1 MANNI
6 KIVGDIL
13 TTTLVSRYTDG
24 DKNLLSPKEQQENF
38 GGNNDYIEYYIYDIS
53 GNLLNTEY
61 DYLNYKLPSSTGLTP
76 GTLTQPNTTGN
87 IQTTDVGV
95 DSTLSTPTS
104 SLYPIIEIDPITDL
118 QNYGYTSGEFKV
130 RYNFFQNKI
139 SDVIDSALFIKE
151 ISQDRTE
158 LRLASLILPNEEIE
172 RLAISL
178 IDEMNNSTEYY
189 VDYLLNFGS
198 NVQVVAIN
206 IALNRVPEG
215 YEILFKLYQP
225 LPLDI
230 IDKTQLW
237 VVDEKVDP
245 YEFEINLDK
254 LVIPAPPPQLKGP
267 NFDIEISNI
276 NSGTTGT
283 IGTPYTNYTTLIS
296 RLETLQNSSY
306 QQILGLLASQSADIN
321 IDYSEYDNF
330 SFFGSVNQRLA
341 NFYDKVKQIENY
353 KNQIN
358 VYTPL
363 TASSPNLITEINQY
377 KSSIN
382 TTISQFDGYENYLYF
397 ESGSYSWPK
406 SGSLKPFE
414 LLSTGSAVVINW
426 YNNTSL
432 SASIYDRNNP
442 NNLIYAIPS
451 YLIDDGN
458 NQPFTTFLNMVGH
471 YFDNIWIYLKAIT
484 DINVANNNL
493 EAGVSRDLVYYQLQ
507 SLGLKLYN
515 SQAGE
520 SVDQFLIGANTG
532 SSAWDNNTTVTGSYL
547 NNVPRKDL
555 VSELYKRIYHNLPL
569 LLKQKGTV
577 EGLDN
582 LMTIFGI
589 PNREY
594 YTVGTESFYTP
605 TGNSV
610 TASILNVKEY
620 GGGLKSNL
628 ISGYNNDKVRIVSNA
643 VTESVLS
650 SILSLQTYP
659 TASSE
664 FRENDMHYVDIS
676 FSPQNQIDTYIS
688 GAISSNNPTWSL
700 DDYIGDPGYLYSSSY
715 SDLDAQRK
723 LYFETGVPGYA
734 PFTSSLLD
742 YNGFIRLVEYFDNA
756 LFKMLA
762 DFVPERASLSTG
774 VTINSPVL
782 ERNKVAY
789 ANPINSTTQS
799 VPTAEYSSSTISPVY
814 GTFYNYLGGN
824 KAAWY
829 DGNIT
834 GSTVDINQYFT
845 DNNNPYLLGN
855 TASYN
860 AGRSID
866 QQVNYNT
873 FLHSDWNVLQNNV
886 SQNALSKYRFSDI
899 QGISR
904 AVVSASKEGEYI
916 VYTYEQVYYPAE
928 LQDSYLSL
936 TSYNNSRYAGTKLTS
951 RYYNNYTSASYING
965 LVTQSGDISYGKT
978 AVIDQYVR
986 KIGLF
991 TSLDSD
997 LFFDKKTEGNLKYLV
1012 DEKGNLTELN
1022 QKNKHWEEVQ
1032 NTFKAGTNQA
1042 ISLFDN
1048 QKFSNQKRSDGNKI
1062 LFNSGYSYTP
1072 LFYFSNTDRTA
1083 SFQYSGTSQANMFKY
1098 ETVGGTLGS
1107 ASAVPTP
1114 TYIRVEEDP
1123 GLQYLQNI
1131 FGAPDIEIYND
1142 NLVYTPGFIYG
1153 GSVGYFGY
1161 YDVKENGY
1169 YGFAINNLNF
1179 RINVTKTAN
1188 VPVYSLNMSS
1198 SYGNEPNKFSSEYG
1212 GFNVS
1217 TLNGTVDSRF
1227 YTSGSKIYLGI
1238 QRFYD
1243 AVAFPTY
1250 ERATD
1255 TVSAGGILQS
1265 TLSGGVPFA
1274 LSPFTSSISTTQFC
1288 LDEQFA
1294 LFYGYLFLPQGSGTY
1309 PSSSL
1314 YPTYG
1319 DVDYDFTVSPGDYI
1333 KFVLYDI
1340 SYEFEIASTVV
1351 TQGTAG
1357 TGSLCFNIN
1366 GVMPNALIGSFSAV
1380 NQVLILKKVKDETNV
1395 IFSYIKPTGQTSYGF
1410 LIPENLSPE
1419 VLANID
1425 TITKEVKQKLLADQ
1439 QGTTT

>member
-24 DKNLLSPKEQQENF
+24 DKNLLSPKEQQDNF
-38 GGNNDYIEYYIYDIS
+38 GGSNDYIEYYVYDIS

-61 DYLNYKLPSSTGLTP
+61 NYLSYKLPPATGLIP
-76 GTLTQPNTTGN
+76 GTSTPPNTTGN
-87 IQTTDVGV
+87 IQTTDVGIN
-95 DSTLSTPTS
+95 STLSTPTS

-118 QNYGYTSGEFKV
+118 QNYGYSSGEFKV

-139 SDVIDSALFIKE
+139 SNVTDVDLFIKE

-158 LRLASLILPNEEIE
+158 LRLASLTLPNEEIE
-172 RLAISL
+172 RLSISL

-189 VDYLLNFGS
+189 VDYLLNFGD
-198 NVQVVAIN
+198 NVQVVAVN

-230 IDKTQLW
+230 TDKIQLW

-267 NFDIEISNI
+267 NFDIEISNT
-276 NSGTTGT
+276 NTGTAGT
-283 IGTPYTNYTTLIS
+283 IGTPYTNYATLIA

-330 SFFGSVNQRLA
+330 SFFGSVEQRLT
-341 NFYDKVKQIENY
+341 NFYGKVKEIENY
-353 KNQIN
+353 NNFIN
-358 VYTPL
+358 SKSPQTSSTP
-363 TASSPNLITEINQY
+363 SLIIEINQFQ
-377 KSSIN
+377 SSIN
-382 TTISQFDGYENYLYF
+382 NIVTEFDGYENYLYF

-406 SGSLKPFE
+406 SGSLKPFK
-414 LLSTGSAVVINW
+414 LLSTGSATTINW
-426 YNNTSL
+426 YNNAL
-432 SASIYDRNNP
+432 LLASTYDRNNV
-442 NNLIYAIPS
+442 NNLKYSIPS
-451 YLIDDGN
+451 YLVDDAN
-458 NQPFTTFLNMVGH
+458 NQPFITFLSMVGH
-471 YFDNIWIYLKAIT
+471 YFDNIWIYLKSIT

-493 EAGVSRDLVYYQLQ
+493 EAGVSKDLVYYQLQ

-532 SSAWDNNTTVTGSYL
+532 SSIWDNNTTITGSYL

-582 LMTIFGI
+582 LMTVFGI
-589 PNREY
+589 PSREY
-594 YTVGTESFYTP
+594 YTLTSGSIQTTYYTP
-605 TGNSV
+605 TGSSV

-628 ISGYNNDKVRIVSNA
+628 ISGYNNDKVRIVNNA

-659 TASSE
+659 TSSNE
-664 FRENDMHYVDIS
+664 FRENDMHYIDIS
-676 FSPQNQIDTYIS
+676 FSPENQMDTYIS
-688 GAISSNNPTWSL
+688 GAIASNNPTWSL

-723 LYFETGVPGYA
+723 LYFQTGVPGYA
-734 PFTSSLLD
+734 PFTASLLD

-789 ANPINSTTQS
+789 ASPTNSTTQS
-799 VPTAEYSSSTISPVY
+799 VPTAEYSASTITPVY
-814 GTFYNYLGGN
+814 GTFYNYLGGD

-829 DGNIT
+829 NGNIT

-860 AGRSID
+860 AGHSND
-866 QQVNYNT
+866 QQVDYNT
-873 FLHSDWNVLQNNV
+873 FLHSDFNVLLNNV
-886 SQNALSKYRFSDI
+886 SNNVLSSTRKDI
-899 QGISR
+899 
-904 AVVSASKEGEYI
+904 EYI
-916 VYTYEQVYYPAE
+916 WGTTGSITSSAQ
-928 LQDSYLSL
+928 LQDSYLTL
-936 TSYNNSRYAGTKLTS
+936 TSHNNSRYAGTKLTS
-951 RYYNNYTSASYING
+951 LTYNTYTSESYVNG

-991 TSLDSD
+991 TALDSSSY
-997 LFFDKKTEGNLKYLV
+997 FYRKTAGSLKYIV
-1012 DEKGNLTELN
+1012 DEFGGLTELN

-1032 NTFKAGTNQA
+1032 NTFKTGTNQA

-1048 QKFSNQKRSDGNKI
+1048 QKYSNQKRSDGLKPT
-1062 LFNSGYSYTP
+1062 FNSGYSYTP
-1072 LFYFSNTDRTA
+1072 LFYYSNTDRTA
-1083 SFQYSGTSQANMFKY
+1083 SFQYSGTSQANMFKIQ
-1098 ETVGGTLGS
+1098 TNGGTLGS

-1114 TYIRVEEDP
+1114 TYIRAKDDP
-1123 GLQYLQNI
+1123 GIQYLTNI

-1142 NLVYTPGFIYG
+1142 NLVYNPGLITKSGFP
-1153 GSVGYFGY
+1153 YFGY

-1169 YGFAINNLNF
+1169 YGFAINNLSF
-1179 RINVTKTAN
+1179 KINVSKTAN
-1188 VPVYSLNMSS
+1188 VPIYSFNMSS
-1198 SYGNEPNKFSSEYG
+1198 SYGRETAKFSSEYYN
-1212 GFNVS
+1212 FNVC

-1227 YTSGSKIYLGI
+1227 YTSGSQIYFGL
-1238 QRFYD
+1238 QRTYD
-1243 AVAFPTY
+1243 ASFDPAY
-1250 ERATD
+1250 ERVTD
-1255 TVSAGGILQS
+1255 TVNAGAIFQS
-1265 TLSGGVPFA
+1265 TLSGGIPYA

-1319 DVDYDFTVSPGDYI
+1319 DVDYDFTVSPGDFI
-1333 KFVLYDI
+1333 KFVLYDV

-1357 TGSLCFNIN
+1357 TGSVCFNIN
-1366 GVMPNALIGSFSAV
+1366 GVMPNSLLGSFNAV
-1380 NQVLILKKVKDETNV
+1380 TQVLILKKIKDETNI
-1395 IFSYIKPTGQTSYGF
+1395 IFSYIKPPGQTSYGF

-1439 QGTTT
+1439 QGTTR

>member
-13 TTTLVSRYTDG
+13 NITLISRYTEE
-24 DKNLLSPKEQQENF
+24 DKALLSPKEQQNKF
-38 GGNNDYIEYYIYDIS
+38 GGSDEYIEYHIYDAA
-53 GNLLNTEY
+53 GNLLRT
-61 DYLNYKLPSSTGLTP
+61 DYNYLSYKLPPSYALNPASP
-76 GTLTQPNTTGN
+76 SINTTGN
-87 IQTTDVGV
+87 IQTENIGIE
-95 DSTLSTPTS
+95 STLSSPTG
-104 SLYPIIEIDPITDL
+104 SLYPIIEIDPIKDL
-118 QNYGYTSGEFKV
+118 QDQTFFSGEFVV
-130 RYNFFQNKI
+130 RYLFFQNKI
-139 SDVIDSALFIKE
+139 SNSTNRDLFIKE

-158 LRLASLILPNEEIE
+158 LRLASLTLPDFEIE

-189 VDYLLNFGS
+189 VDYLLNFGD
-198 NVQVVAIN
+198 NEQYIAVN
-206 IALNRVPEG
+206 IALNKVPEG
-215 YEILFKLYQP
+215 YEILFKLYEP
-225 LPLDI
+225 LPLTI
-230 IDKTQLW
+230 NTKTQLW

-245 YEFEINLDK
+245 YEFKINLDR
-254 LVIPAPPPQLKGP
+254 LIIPTPPPQLKGP

-276 NSGTTGT
+276 NNGTTGT

-358 VYTPL
+358 IYTPL
-363 TASSPNLITEINQY
+363 TASKPNLVTEINQY
-377 KSSIN
+377 QSSIN
-382 TTISQFDGYENYLYF
+382 NTITEFDGYENYLYF

-532 SSAWDNNTTVTGSYL
+532 SSTWDNNTTITGSYL

-688 GAISSNNPTWSL
+688 GAIASNNPTWSL

-715 SDLDAQRK
+715 SDLNTQRK
-723 LYFETGVPGYA
+723 LYFQTGVPGYA

-789 ANPINSTTQS
+789 TNPINSTTQS
-799 VPTAEYSSSTISPVY
+799 VPTAEYSASTITPIY
-814 GTFYNYLGGN
+814 GTFYNYLGGD
-824 KAAWY
+824 KASWY

-886 SQNALSKYRFSDI
+886 SNNVLSSTRKDI
-899 QGISR
+899 
-904 AVVSASKEGEYI
+904 EYI
-916 VYTYEQVYYPAE
+916 WGTTGSITSFAQ
-928 LQDSYLSL
+928 LQDSYLTL
-936 TSYNNSRYAGTKLTS
+936 TSHNNSRYAGTKLTS
-951 RYYNNYTSASYING
+951 LTYNTYTSESYVNG

-991 TSLDSD
+991 TALDSSSY
-997 LFFDKKTEGNLKYLV
+997 FYRKTEGNLKYIV
-1012 DEKGNLTELN
+1012 DEFGGLTELN

-1048 QKFSNQKRSDGNKI
+1048 QKYSNQKRSDGLKPT
-1062 LFNSGYSYTP
+1062 FNSGYSYTP
-1072 LFYFSNTDRTA
+1072 LFYYSNTDRTA
-1083 SFQYSGTSQANMFKY
+1083 SFQYSGTSQANMFKIQ
-1098 ETVGGTLGS
+1098 TNGGLLGT
-1107 ASAVPTP
+1107 ASSN

-1123 GLQYLQNI
+1123 GLEYLKNI
-1131 FGAPDIEIYND
+1131 FGAPDVEIYND
-1142 NLVYTPGFIYG
+1142 NLVYNPGWIYN
-1153 GSVGYFGY
+1153 GSAGVGFFGY

-1169 YGFAINNLNF
+1169 YGFTINNLIF
-1179 RINVTKTAN
+1179 TLGGTYPGG
-1188 VPVYSLNMSS
+1188 VPTYSFNMSS
-1198 SYGNEPNKFSSEYG
+1198 SYGYESARFSSVDS
-1212 GFNVS
+1212 FPLKKDS
-1217 TLNGTVDSRF
+1217 SLNGTIDSRF
-1227 YTSGSKIYLGI
+1227 YTSGSRIYFGI
-1238 QRFYD
+1238 SRTYDPFSFYPL
-1243 AVAFPTY
+1243 FY
-1250 ERATD
+1250 NRTD
-1255 TVSAGGILQS
+1255 TINAGAIFQS
-1265 TLSGGVPFA
+1265 TLSGGTPYA
-1274 LSPFTSSISTTQFC
+1274 TSPFTSSISSTQFC

-1319 DVDYDFTVSPGDYI
+1319 DVDYDFTVSPGDFI
-1333 KFVLYDI
+1333 KFVLYNV

-1366 GVMPNALIGSFSAV
+1366 GVMPNSLLGSFNAV
-1380 NQVLILKKVKDETNV
+1380 TQVLILKKIKDETNI
-1395 IFSYIKPTGQTSYGF
+1395 IFSYIKPPGQTSYGF

-1439 QGTTT
+1439 QGTTR

>member
-24 DKNLLSPKEQQENF
+24 DKALLSPKEQQENF
-38 GGNNDYIEYYIYDIS
+38 GGENDYIEYYIYDIE
-53 GNLLNTEY
+53 GNLLNIDY
-61 DYLNYKLPSSTGLTP
+61 NYLNYKLPTNIGLTP
-76 GTLTQPNTTGN
+76 GTTVPTNTTGN
-87 IQTTDVGV
+87 IQTENVGV
-95 DSTLSTPTS
+95 TSTLSSPTS
-104 SLYPIIEIDPITDL
+104 SLYPIIEIDPIGDL
-118 QNYGYTSGEFKV
+118 QNFGYSAGEFKV
-130 RYNFFQNKI
+130 RYNFFKNKI
-139 SDVIDSALFIKE
+139 SNITDADLFIKE

-158 LRLASLILPNEEIE
+158 LRLASLTLSNEEIE
-172 RLAISL
+172 KLTISL

-189 VDYLLNFGS
+189 VDYLLNFGDNTQCVAV
-198 NVQVVAIN
+198 NV
-206 IALNRVPEG
+206 ALNRVPEG

-225 LPLDI
+225 LPIDI
-230 IDKTQLW
+230 TDKTQLW

-254 LVIPAPPPQLKGP
+254 LIIPAPPLQLKGP
-267 NFDIEISNI
+267 NFDIEASNI
-276 NSGTTGT
+276 KTGAVGTGT
-283 IGTPYTNYTTLIS
+283 VGTPYTNYTTLIT

-321 IDYSEYDNF
+321 IDYSSYDNF
-330 SFFGSVNQRLA
+330 SFFGSAEQRLA
-341 NFYDKVKQIENY
+341 NFYTKVKQIEDYTNLINKY
-353 KNQIN
+353 KPY
-358 VYTPL
+358 VAT
-363 TASSPNLITEINQY
+363 TASLQTEINQY
-377 KSSIN
+377 SSSITN
-382 TTISQFDGYENYLYF
+382 IITQFDGYENYLYF
-397 ESGSYSWPK
+397 ESGSHSWPK

-414 LLSTGSAVVINW
+414 LLSTGSAVTVNW
-426 YNNTSL
+426 YNGTSL

-442 NNLIYAIPS
+442 NNLKYSIPS
-451 YLIDDGN
+451 YLVDDGN
-458 NQPFTTFLNMVGH
+458 NQPFITFLSMVGH
-471 YFDNIWIYLKAIT
+471 YFDNIWIYLKSIT
-484 DINVANNNL
+484 DLNVANNNL
-493 EAGVSRDLVYYQLQ
+493 DAGISRDLVYYQLQ

-520 SVDQFLIGANTG
+520 NVDQYLIGSNTG
-532 SSAWDNNTTVTGSYL
+532 SSTWDNNTTITGSYL
-547 NNVPRKDL
+547 NNIPRKDL
-555 VSELYKRIYHNLPL
+555 LSELYKRIYHNLPL

-582 LMTIFGI
+582 LMTVFGI
-589 PNREY
+589 PNKTY
-594 YTVGTESFYTP
+594 YTLTSGSIQTTWYTP
-605 TGNSV
+605 TGSSA

-620 GGGLKSNL
+620 GGGLKSSL
-628 ISGYNNDKVRIVSNA
+628 IQGYNNDKVRIINNA

-650 SILSLQTYP
+650 SIISLQSYP
-659 TASSE
+659 TSSND
-664 FRENDMHYVDIS
+664 FRENDMHYIDIS
-676 FSPQNQIDTYIS
+676 FSPQNQIDNYIS
-688 GAISSNNPTWSL
+688 GAVASNNPTWSL

-715 SDLDAQRK
+715 DSLNAQRK
-723 LYFETGVPGYA
+723 LYFQTGVPGYA

-789 ANPINSTTQS
+789 ASPKNSTTQS
-799 VPTAEYSSSTISPVY
+799 VPTAEYSASTISPIY
-814 GTFYNYLGGN
+814 GTFYNALGGD
-824 KAAWY
+824 KVAWY
-829 DGNIT
+829 NGNIT
-834 GSTVDINQYFT
+834 GSVVSINQYFE
-845 DNNNPYLLGN
+845 DNNNPYLLGT

-860 AGRSID
+860 AWHSTN

-873 FLHSDWNVLQNNV
+873 FLHSDWNVLFNNISNSV
-886 SQNALSKYRFSDI
+886 LSSTRKNI
-899 QGISR
+899 
-904 AVVSASKEGEYI
+904 EYI
-916 VYTYEQVYYPAE
+916 WGTTGSIVKPAE

-951 RYYNNYTSASYING
+951 LTYNNYTSESYING

-991 TSLDSD
+991 TALDSSSY
-997 LFFDKKTEGNLKYLV
+997 FYRKTEGNLKYIV
-1012 DEKGNLTELN
+1012 DEFGGLTELN

-1048 QKFSNQKRSDGNKI
+1048 QKYSNQKRSDGLKST
-1062 LFNSGYSYTP
+1062 FNSGYSYTP
-1072 LFYFSNTDRTA
+1072 LFYYSNTDRTA
-1083 SFQYSGTSQANMFKY
+1083 SFQYAGTSQANMFKY
-1098 ETVGGTLGS
+1098 QTNGGTLGS
-1107 ASAVPTP
+1107 SSAVPTP
-1114 TYIRVEEDP
+1114 TYIRAKDDP
-1123 GLQYLQNI
+1123 GIQYLTNI
-1131 FGAPDIEIYND
+1131 FGSPDIEIYND
-1142 NLVYTPGFIYG
+1142 NLVYNPGLITKSGFP
-1153 GSVGYFGY
+1153 YFGY
-1161 YDVKENGY
+1161 YDVKKNGY
-1169 YGFAINNLNF
+1169 YGFAINNLSF
-1179 RINVTKTAN
+1179 RINVGKTAN
-1188 VPVYSLNMSS
+1188 VPIYSFNMSS
-1198 SYGNEPNKFSSEYG
+1198 SYGRETAKFSSEYG

-1227 YTSGSKIYLGI
+1227 YTSGSQIYFGL
-1238 QRFYD
+1238 QRTYD
-1243 AVAFPTY
+1243 VGYDPTY
-1250 ERATD
+1250 ETATD
-1255 TVSAGGILQS
+1255 TINAGAIFQS
-1265 TLSGGVPFA
+1265 TLSGGTPYA
-1274 LSPFTSSISTTQFC
+1274 LSPFTSSISSTQFC

-1319 DVDYDFTVSPGDYI
+1319 DVDYDFTVSPGDFI
-1333 KFVLYDI
+1333 KFVLYDV

-1366 GVMPNALIGSFSAV
+1366 GVMPNSLLGSFNAV
-1380 NQVLILKKVKDETNV
+1380 TQVLILKKIKDETNI
-1395 IFSYIKPTGQTSYGF
+1395 IFSYIKPPGQTSYGF
-1410 LIPENLSPE
+1410 LIPENLSPD

-1439 QGTTT
+1439 QGTTQ

>member
-13 TTTLVSRYTDG
+13 TTTLVSRYTDQ

-38 GGNNDYIEYYIYDIS
+38 GGSNDYIEYYVYDIS

-61 DYLNYKLPSSTGLTP
+61 NYLSYKLPPDIGLTP
-76 GTLTQPNTTGN
+76 GASTQPNTTGN
-87 IQTTDVGV
+87 IQTENVGI

-118 QNYGYTSGEFKV
+118 QNYGYSSGEFKV

-139 SDVIDSALFIKE
+139 SNVTDADLFIKE

-172 RLAISL
+172 RLSISL

-189 VDYLLNFGS
+189 VDYLLNFGN

-206 IALNRVPEG
+206 VALNRVPEG

-230 IDKTQLW
+230 TDKIQLW

-267 NFDIEISNI
+267 NFDIEIN
-276 NSGTTGT
+276 NTNTDTTGT
-283 IGTPYTNYTTLIS
+283 IGTPYTNYATLIS

-330 SFFGSVNQRLA
+330 SFFGSVEQRLT
-341 NFYDKVKQIENY
+341 NFYDKAKQIENY

-363 TASSPNLITEINQY
+363 TPTIPNLIIEINQLQ
-377 KSSIN
+377 SSIN
-382 TTISQFDGYENYLYF
+382 NIITEFDGYENYLYF

-414 LLSTGSAVVINW
+414 LLSTGSTSTINW
-426 YNNTSL
+426 YNNTLL
-432 SASIYDRNNP
+432 SASIYDRNNV
-442 NNLIYAIPS
+442 NNLKYSIPS
-451 YLIDDGN
+451 YLVDDAN
-458 NQPFTTFLNMVGH
+458 NQPFITFLSMVGH
-471 YFDNIWIYLKAIT
+471 YFDNIWIYLKSIT

-493 EAGVSRDLVYYQLQ
+493 EAGISKDLVYYQLQ

-532 SSAWDNNTTVTGSYL
+532 SSTWDNNTTVTGSYL

-582 LMTIFGI
+582 LMTVFGI

-594 YTVGTESFYTP
+594 YTLTSGSVQTTYYTP
-605 TGNSV
+605 TGSSV

-650 SILSLQTYP
+650 SILSLQTYT

-664 FRENDMHYVDIS
+664 FRENDMHYIDIS
-676 FSPQNQIDTYIS
+676 FSPENQIDTYIS
-688 GAISSNNPTWSL
+688 GAIASNNPTWSL

-715 SDLDAQRK
+715 SNLDAQRK
-723 LYFETGVPGYA
+723 LYFQTGVPGYA
-734 PFTSSLLD
+734 PFTASLLD

-756 LFKMLA
+756 LFKMLV
-762 DFVPERASLSTG
+762 DFIPERASLSTG

-789 ANPINSTTQS
+789 ASPTNSTTQS
-799 VPTAEYSSSTISPVY
+799 VPTAEYSASGISSTY
-814 GTFYNYLGGN
+814 GTFYNALSSSNNTMG
-824 KAAWY
+824 WF
-829 DGNIT
+829 DGELS
-834 GSTVDINQYFT
+834 GSIINVNQYFT
-845 DNNNPYLLGN
+845 EANYNPYLLGN

-860 AGRSID
+860 AWHSPE
-866 QQVNYNT
+866 QQINYNT
-873 FLHSDWNVLQNNV
+873 FLHSDFNVLLNNV
-886 SQNALSKYRFSDI
+886 SSSVLSSTRQNI
-899 QGISR
+899 
-904 AVVSASKEGEYI
+904 EYI
-916 VYTYEQVYYPAE
+916 WGTTGSVVKPAE

-936 TSYNNSRYAGTKLTS
+936 TSYNNSRYVGTKITS
-951 RYYNNYTSASYING
+951 RYYNNYTSESYING

-978 AVIDQYVR
+978 AVIDHYVR

-991 TSLDSD
+991 TALDSSSY
-997 LFFDKKTEGNLKYLV
+997 FYRKTEGNLKYII
-1012 DEKGNLTELN
+1012 DEFGGLTELN

-1048 QKFSNQKRSDGNKI
+1048 QKYSNQKRSDGLKST
-1062 LFNSGYSYTP
+1062 FNSGYSYTP
-1072 LFYFSNTDRTA
+1072 LFYYSNTDRTA
-1083 SFQYSGTSQANMFKY
+1083 SFQYAGTSQANMFKY
-1098 ETVGGTLGS
+1098 ETNGGNLGT
-1107 ASAVPTP
+1107 ASSN
-1114 TYIRVEEDP
+1114 TYIRIFDADGP
-1123 GLQYLQNI
+1123 GLEYLTNI

-1142 NLVYTPGFIYG
+1142 NLVYNPGLITKSGYP
-1153 GSVGYFGY
+1153 YFGY

-1169 YGFAINNLNF
+1169 YGFTVNNLIF
-1179 RINVTKTAN
+1179 TLTGAGKRGADE
-1188 VPVYSLNMSS
+1188 VPTYSLNMSS
-1198 SYGNEPNKFSSEYG
+1198 SFGRETAVFSSLG
-1212 GFNVS
+1212 VDFNKS
-1217 TLNGTVDSRF
+1217 ILNGTVDARF
-1227 YTSGSKIYLGI
+1227 YTSGSKIYFGL
-1238 QRFYD
+1238 QRTYDPNFYYPLYKD
-1243 AVAFPTY
+1243 AIDIVN
-1250 ERATD
+1250 
-1255 TVSAGGILQS
+1255 AGAIFQS
-1265 TLSGGVPFA
+1265 TLSGGTPYA
-1274 LSPFTSSISTTQFC
+1274 LSPFTSSVSATQFC

-1319 DVDYDFTVSPGDYI
+1319 DVDYDFTVAPGDFI

-1366 GVMPNALIGSFSAV
+1366 GVMPNSLLGSFNAV
-1380 NQVLILKKVKDETNV
+1380 TQVLILKKIKDETN
-1395 IFSYIKPTGQTSYGF
+1395 IILSYIKPPGQTSYGF
-1410 LIPENLSPE
+1410 LIPENLSPD

-1439 QGTTT
+1439 QGTTQ